1 MEKTVKC
8 RKCGRVLK
16 NPSSIAMG
24 MGPKCAGVSAGSG
37 GRFRLKIRRSAGKAY
52 APVGGKAGA
61 QMALIPTGQ
70 EGKKLS
76 RKEIARQKREERRRA
91 IEQRRPFQCGL
102 AGPIRTPLIY
112 EPVGEKEWRDGLS
125 GRLISKEQLQAFL
138 TRHRFI

>member
-1 MEKTVKC
+1 METTVKC

-16 NPSSIAMG
+16 NPASIAMG
-24 MGPKCAGVSAGSG
+24 MGPKCAGMPAGSG

-52 APVGGKAGA
+52 APDGGKVGA
-61 QMALIPTGQ
+61 QMPLIPT
-70 EGKKLS
+70 ERDGKKLS

-91 IEQRRPFQCGL
+91 IEQRRPFQRGL
-102 AGPIRTPLIY
+102 TGMTRTPLIY

-125 GRLISKEQLQAFL
+125 GRLISQEKLQAFL